1 MSQQVGELARCG
13 QILRWQGWESTT
25 IAETQIGLLEV
36 LGATPLILT
45 STGSSA
51 LSRGVVQL
59 MIAKKVTHWVSHI
72 LAV

>member
-1 MSQQVGELARCG
+1 MSQQVGELAKCG
-13 QILRWQGWESTT
+13 EILRCQGWESTT
-25 IAETQIGLLEV
+25 IAGTQIGLLEV